1 MSLISDNIAAFIHE
15 MLANQDSV
23 ELKRNELAQ
32 YFGCAPSQIN
42 YVLSTRFSIE
52 QGYFTSSKR
61 GGGGYIL
68 IVRMKPNE
76 MDVLDIINE
85 QIGQE
90 ISEAKAKAII
100 RNLGHQ
106 AFITQR
112 EADIMEMA
120 VSQLP
125 MIPAQLRNYVRANL
139 LKKMICVIS
148 NGQSCHEED
157 EGS

>member
-52 QGYFTSSKR
+52 QGYVTSSKR

-68 IVRMKPNE
+68 VVRMNPSE
-76 MDVLDIINE
+76 IDVLAIVKE

-90 ISEAKAKAII
+90 ITEVKAKSII
-100 RNLGHQ
+100 RNLFQ
-106 AFITQR
+106 QNFITQR
-112 EADIMEMA
+112 EASIMEAA
-120 VSQLP
+120 VSQMQ
-125 MIPAQLRNYVRANL
+125 MIPEQLRNYVRANL

-148 NGQSCHEED
+148 NGTSCHEED
-157 EGS
+157 